1 MTLSATSISSRDFTT
16 LKTMPRT
23 IGVSLL
29 LNYVVMGSVT
39 LLLAWW
45 LIEDPDLW
53 AGFVI
58 VAAVPPAVAVV
69 PFSYILGGNTL
80 FSLVGMAGAY
90 LAALGI
96 MPLAIVLFLGVDFF
110 DPVDLL
116 VILGQLVLLPI
127 IISRVLLFTGW
138 ARWINRWRGP
148 ITNWSF
154 FTVLF
159 TIVGL
164 NRQAFFGEFT
174 VLLKISVIAIAISF
188 VLGEIIEWLAKARRI
203 DRETS
208 ISLVLIGSMKN
219 YGLAS
224 GILLALFSER
234 AAIPASICAV
244 FAILRFLWLGFH
256 YRK

>member
-1 MTLSATSISSRDFTT
+1 
-16 LKTMPRT
+16 MPRA
-23 IGVSLL
+23 ILVSLL
-29 LNYVVMGSVT
+29 LNYVVMGGIT
-39 LLLAWW
+39 LLMARW
-45 LIEDPDLW
+45 LIDDPELW
-53 AGFVI
+53 TGFVI
-58 VAAVPPAVAVV
+58 IAAVPPAVAVV

-80 FSLVGMAGAY
+80 FSLVGMTGAY

-96 MPLAIVLFLGVDFF
+96 MPLAMLAFLGVSVFN
-110 DPVDLL
+110 PVDLL
-116 VILGQLVLLPI
+116 IILGQLVLLPI
-127 IISRVLLFTGW
+127 IISRILLFTGW
-138 ARWINRWRGP
+138 AKRINRWRGP

-174 VLLKISVIAIAISF
+174 ILLKIIIIAIVISF
-188 VLGEIIEWLAKARRI
+188 ILGEVIEQITKVLRLS
-203 DRETS
+203 RETS
-208 ISLVLIGSMKN
+208 ISLVLMGSMKN

-244 FAILRFLWLGFH
+244 FGILRFVWLGFH
-256 YRK
+256 FKK